1 MHICIKYVGV
11 CLFVLLCVCV
21 YRYAHMYIYIYIQN
35 DTHTHTHAVHDFV
48 GAVSLL
54 EDHRVKYKVGRVRY
68 TSLAQNPRE

>member
-1 MHICIKYVGV
+1 MYAYMYKICG
-11 CLFVLLCVCV
+11 CVFICASMCV
-21 YRYAHMYIYIYIQN
+21 YRYAHMYIYIYIYIQN
-35 DTHTHTHAVHDFV
+35 DTHTHAVHDFV

>member
-1 MHICIKYVGV
+1 M
-11 CLFVLLCVCV
+11 CV
-21 YRYAHMYIYIYIQN
+21 YRYAHMYIYIYIYIYRMTH
-35 DTHTHTHAVHDFV
+35 THTHTHAVHDFV